1 MAIEEPDYQEVL
13 KQGNFE
19 IREYAA
25 KIIAHVSV
33 SGDFDDA
40 SSKGFKLLADYIFGN
55 NFTEEGSSNK
65 ISMTAPVEM
74 APLSQQ
80 VQITAP
86 ILQHGYTQEWQVNFV
101 MPKEYDLISL
111 PKPNNPSVQLIEVP
125 PKKYAVIV
133 FSGLVRESSYEE
145 KANLLNQFLIDQ
157 SLQALGPVKIARF
170 NPPWTLPFF
179 RRNELMVEIN

>member
-111 PKPNNPSVQLIEVP
+111 PKPNNPSV
-125 PKKYAVIV
+125 
-133 FSGLVRESSYEE
+133 
-145 KANLLNQFLIDQ
+145 
-157 SLQALGPVKIARF
+157 
-170 NPPWTLPFF
+170 
-179 RRNELMVEIN
+179 

>member
-1 MAIEEPDYQEVL
+1 MKFIKRCSFIISLLVASFCNPVMAIEEPDYQEVL

-74 APLSQQ
+74 APY
-80 VQITAP
+80 P
-86 ILQHGYTQEWQVNFV
+86 NRYKLQLPSFNTGT
-101 MPKEYDLISL
+101 PKNGRS
-111 PKPNNPSVQLIEVP
+111 
-125 PKKYAVIV
+125 
-133 FSGLVRESSYEE
+133 
-145 KANLLNQFLIDQ
+145 
-157 SLQALGPVKIARF
+157 
-170 NPPWTLPFF
+170 TL
-179 RRNELMVEIN
+179 